1 MVKQEKQREKK
12 WLLMKF
18 GGTSVGSV
26 HAIQQACQIIKAQHK
41 HWGGILV
48 VISAMG
54 GVTNRLI
61 ECSQAAIQ
69 NDIERYTTLINSI
82 QEQHQSVIRNLLKTS
97 TQDETEYFIQQKFK
111 TLKAFCDSIQVIGE
125 ITPRGMDT
133 ICSLGEQLSAYIFS
147 TYLQAEGLPSRAVDA
162 SNLIITDDNHQNARP
177 LMAETCQKCNDLLI
191 PLLDDGTIPVITG
204 FIGATRQGIITT
216 LGRGGS
222 DYSASIIADCLEVD
236 EVWNCTD
243 VNGVMTADPSIVED
257 ARVIPELA
265 YDEMSE
271 MAYFGAKVL
280 HPKTIQPII
289 EKDIPLRVIN
299 TFNPEQAGTRI
310 SSRSHALRGK
320 LTAVTS
326 IQNLSQ
332 FTVEGRGMLG
342 VPGIAA
348 RTFGAVARQN
358 ASVLMISQ
366 SSSEQSICFVVPS
379 DTEENVQRALLNEFE
394 HEISQGDINGIQIL
408 NDVVIITV
416 IGSGMRQTPGV
427 SARIFNTLG
436 RQQINV
442 IAIAQGSSEYSISL
456 VVDRKDAKLA
466 VQQLHQEVIINGY

>member
-12 WLLMKF
+12 WLLVKF
-18 GGTSVGSV
+18 GGTSVGSA
-26 HAIQQACQIIKAQHK
+26 HAIQQACQIIQTQHDQ
-41 HWGGILV
+41 WGGMIV
-48 VISAMG
+48 VISAMS
-54 GVTNRLI
+54 GVTNHLI
-61 ECSQAAIQ
+61 ECSRAAIHH
-69 NDIERYTTLINSI
+69 DTDLYSKIINGL
-82 QEQHQSVIRNLLKTS
+82 QEQHLNVVKDLLRTSNL
-97 TQDETEYFIQQKFK
+97 DETELFIQHQFQ
-111 TLKAFCDSIQVIGE
+111 TLQAFCDSVQVIGE
-125 ITPRGMDT
+125 ITARGMDT
-133 ICSLGEQLSAYIFS
+133 ICSLGERLNAQIFS
-147 TYLQAEGLPSRAVDA
+147 AYLQAEGISSKAVDA
-162 SNLIITDDNHQNARP
+162 ANLIITDDNHQNARP
-177 LMAETCQKCNDLLI
+177 LMAETCQKCKELLV
-191 PLLDDGTIPVITG
+191 PLLNDGIIPVVTG
-204 FIGATRQGIITT
+204 FIGSTRQGVITT

-243 VNGVMTADPSIVED
+243 VDGVMTADPSIVED

-310 SSRSHALRGK
+310 SSQSHALRGK

-379 DTEENVQRALLNEFE
+379 DTEENVQRALLDEFE

-442 IAIAQGSSEYSISL
+442 ISIAQGSSEYSISL
-456 VVDRKDAKLA
+456 VVDKKDAKLA